1 MDMQR
6 ESSFPREAIQAR
18 PAASFLL
25 LAPRVSGAKI
35 CLKFCPAGVPCP
47 VGWGSVPQDILDIQ
61 SGSVFDKEPDDLV
74 MARPGSLV
82 QRCRM

>member
-1 MDMQR
+1 M
-6 ESSFPREAIQAR
+6 ELENSTNLNCGEAC
-18 PAASFLL
+18 ASVLL

-61 SGSVFDKEPDDLV
+61 SGSVFDKEPDDLL